1 MRLRLPERARRDF
14 SVALGPTR
22 RELEGEGDLVCV
34 GDYVSL
40 LCSRRG
46 GKVILVLDGV
56 TRRSE
61 PFAAPSLPS
70 LPEYE
75 VVNERGTLSLEA
87 IALICRLIAR
97 GEGAIVR
104 VEGEEDMIA
113 LAAIA
118 CLRPGWRV
126 VYGIPGVGSC
136 IVPYS
141 PLTTRIAQT
150 RVLQL
155 RP

>member
-14 SVALGPTR
+14 SVALGPVR
-22 RELEGEGDLVCV
+22 RELEGDQLVCV

-46 GKVILVLDGV
+46 GKAILVVDGI

-61 PFAAPSLPS
+61 SLPS
-70 LPEYE
+70 PNVHNLPQYE
-75 VVNERGTLSLEA
+75 IANERGTLSLQAVE
-87 IALICRLIAR
+87 LICKLLSA
-97 GEGAIVR
+97 GEGALVK

-118 CLRPGWRV
+118 CLRPGWKV
-126 VYGIPGVGSC
+126 VYGIPGKGSC

-141 PLTTRIAQT
+141 PLTARIAQT

-155 RP
+155 EP